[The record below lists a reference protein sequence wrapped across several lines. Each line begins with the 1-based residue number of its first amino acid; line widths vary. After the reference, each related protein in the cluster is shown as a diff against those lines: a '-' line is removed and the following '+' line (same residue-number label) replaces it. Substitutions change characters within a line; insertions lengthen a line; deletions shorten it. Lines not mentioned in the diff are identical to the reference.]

1 MKATNRL
8 TEVQANTASTRGPN
22 AQMARRSQLIISRNS
37 SAGTSRDTSID
48 CAAWISVLTCH
59 SPDTASA
66 VTSR

>member
-8 TEVQANTASTRGPN
+8 IEVQANTPSTRGPS
-22 AQMARRSQLIISRNS
+22 AQIARRSQLIISRNS
-37 SAGTSRDTSID
+37 SAGTSRATSID
-48 CAAWISVLTCH
+48 CAAWISSVTVH